1 MSIFT
6 DALTYFQRG
15 GLVMWPL
22 LLCSLAAVILAVERY
37 IFYSQADSGS
47 RFSLAFCRL
56 LAEDNWSGAEELAKS
71 TKGETAKFAAGIMTN
86 RRNLARSTAY
96 VESQAERIISHFE
109 DSLSY
114 LSVIVTLS
122 PILGLLGTITGMMST
137 FNNFNFRGDN
147 PLAVTA
153 GVAEAL
159 ITTVFGLC
167 IAVLAI
173 CFHTYFMHRLAKI
186 TMDIEDISR
195 ALLETLSTD
204 QQKGE

>member
-6 DALTYFQRG
+6 SALTYFQRG

-37 IFYSQADSGS
+37 IFYRQADSGS
-47 RFSLAFCRL
+47 PFALNFCRL
-56 LAEDNWSGAEELAKS
+56 LAEDNWSGAEELATS
-71 TKGETAKFAAGIMTN
+71 TQGETAKFAAGILAN
-86 RRNLARSTAY
+86 RQKFARSTAY
-96 VESQAERIISHFE
+96 VESQAQRVISHFE
-109 DSLSY
+109 ESLSY

-186 TMDIEDISR
+186 SLDIEDISR
-195 ALLETLSTD
+195 SLLEALATD
-204 QQKGE
+204 KQKGE

>member
-1 MSIFT
+1 MSIFAT
-6 DALTYFQRG
+6 TINYFQRG
-15 GLVMWPL
+15 GLIMWPL
-22 LLCSLAAVILAVERY
+22 LLCSLAAVVLAVERY
-37 IFYSQADSGS
+37 LFYKQADSGS
-47 RFSLAFCRL
+47 HFALVFCRL
-56 LAEDNWSGAEELAKS
+56 LAEDKLPEATKLATG
-71 TKGETAKFAAGIMTN
+71 TKGETAKFAATV
-86 RRNLARSTAY
+86 LAEHHSYARSTAY
-96 VESQAERIISHFE
+96 VESQADRVISHFE
-109 DSLSY
+109 EFLSY

-122 PILGLLGTITGMMST
+122 PILGLLGTITGMMSA

-173 CFHTYFMHRLAKI
+173 CLHTYFMHRLTRI

-195 ALLETLSTD
+195 SLLETLTN
-204 QQKGE
+204 GESKED

>member
-6 DALTYFQRG
+6 TALTYFQRG
-15 GLVMWPL
+15 GLIMWPL
-22 LLCSLAAVILAVERY
+22 LLCSLAAVVLAVERY
-37 IFYSQADSGS
+37 LFYKQADSGS
-47 RFSLAFCRL
+47 RFSLDFCRL
-56 LAEDNWSGAEELAKS
+56 LAEDKLTEAGKLAVA
-71 TKGETAKFAAGIMTN
+71 TKGETAKFAATV
-86 RRNLARSTAY
+86 LAEHHSYARSTAY
-96 VESQAERIISHFE
+96 VESQAERVISHFE
-109 DSLSY
+109 ESLSY

-122 PILGLLGTITGMMST
+122 PILGLLGTITGMMSA

-173 CFHTYFMHRLAKI
+173 CLHTYFIHRLNKI

-195 ALLETLSTD
+195 SLLEVLTTE
-204 QQKGE
+204 QPKEE